1 MINNIFE
8 AINYLD
14 IDYVKTYIASGNDLN
29 FLGVNGETPF
39 TFLCQRRNFQ
49 KHHLTEIAILLT
61 EAGANINGQNK
72 IGNTPLITC
81 IFYDQIDILNYLI
94 ASDCDLNLANN
105 IGNTPLHFAAI
116 HTNNVPTKALI
127 QQNLN
132 PFLKNKENL
141 NPLEFC
147 IKNNR
152 TVSLDILT
160 PYYEYHSLLNSCT
173 SPTNVSKK
181 IKL

>member
-1 MINNIFE
+1 MIKNIFE
-8 AINYLD
+8 AIYYSD
-14 IDYVKTYIASGNDLN
+14 IDYIKAYIASGNDLD
-29 FLGVNGETPF
+29 FLGENGETPL
-39 TFLCQRRNFQ
+39 TFLCQRRFFQ
-49 KHHLTEIAILLT
+49 KHKLTEIAILLID
-61 EAGANINGQNK
+61 AGANINHQNK
-72 IGNTPLITC
+72 IGNTSLINC

-116 HTNNVPTKALI
+116 HTNSISTKSLI
-127 QQNLN
+127 QQNIN

-173 SPTNVSKK
+173 SPVKVSKK